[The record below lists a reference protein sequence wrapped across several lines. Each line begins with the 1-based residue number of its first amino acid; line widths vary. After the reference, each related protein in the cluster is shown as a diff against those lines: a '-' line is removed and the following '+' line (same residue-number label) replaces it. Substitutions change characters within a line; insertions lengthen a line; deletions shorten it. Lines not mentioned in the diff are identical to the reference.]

1 MGCGRRHGNLARQ
14 PAQAPPDGRQAAHL
28 PQEAQV
34 RARPPAGDDEARAE
48 RGHQAGARA
57 RREHQVPRAA
67 PRQRELLVG
76 IRVRHAQDAPRYVSY
91 NASNNDLVRTQ
102 TLVKN
107 AVVQIDAA
115 PFRAW
120 YKRHYGTDILLLTK
134 KGKGLAV
141 EEVKRSKS
149 VQDKLAARNEGHKV
163 EQNNL
168 DQFATGRLYACVSS
182 RPGQSGRCDGYVLEG
197 PELAFY
203 IKKMQKKGRKA

>member
-1 MGCGRRHGNLARQ
+1 MGHKRRRTGGKQPIFHKKRKYELGRQ
-14 PAQAPPDGRQAAHL
+14 PAMTKLAPNAYI
-28 PQEAQV
+28 
-34 RARPPAGDDEARAE
+34 RP
-48 RGHQAGARA
+48 
-57 RREHQVPRAA
+57 V
-67 PRQRELLVG
+67 
-76 IRVRHAQDAPRYVSY
+76 RVRGGNTKFRALRLDSGNFSWGSESITRKTRLVDVSY

-163 EQNNL
+163 EQNI
-168 DQFATGRLYACVSS
+168 
-182 RPGQSGRCDGYVLEG
+182 PGQSGRCDGYVLEG